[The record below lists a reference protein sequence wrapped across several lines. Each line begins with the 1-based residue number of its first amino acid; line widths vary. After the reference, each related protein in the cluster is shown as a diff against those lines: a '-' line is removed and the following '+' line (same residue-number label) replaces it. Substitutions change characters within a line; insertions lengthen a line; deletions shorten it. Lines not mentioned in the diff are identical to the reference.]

1 MSGAPKKLSQLGLSA
16 RAGRDPVLTG
26 ITADSRAVRPGFLF
40 AALPGSAAHG
50 ASYIPL
56 AVAAG
61 CSAILT
67 DSLGASLAAEALEKT
82 ALGGVEV
89 GAKAQGGVALVVA
102 EDPREALARA
112 AALWFGAQPAT
123 MVAVTGTNG
132 KTSTATFCRQIWMLL
147 GHAAINI
154 GTTGVE
160 GAWEAPSAHTTPDP
174 ITLHKMLAAAAEA
187 GVTHAAMEA
196 SSHGLDQRRLDGVRL
211 KAAGFTN
218 FTQDHLDYHKT
229 FDAYFAAKAGLFTRI
244 LPPEGVAVL
253 NLNDARV
260 ASLVARDRG
269 ALGDRAGLTP
279 PPNGTSPMELGH
291 PTITVGHAPE
301 ADLRILAQRFD
312 ATGQDLRLSYKGVTT
327 QTRLNLIGGFQAE
340 NVALAVALVI
350 ASGEKPGDVFA
361 TLSQL
366 TGVRGRM
373 QLAATRKNGAS
384 VFVDYAHTPD
394 AIATAL
400 QALRPHV
407 MGRIV
412 LVFGAGG
419 DRDRTKRPLMGEA
432 AKNHAD
438 VLYVTDDNPRSED
451 PAVIRA
457 AIMQACPEASEV
469 GDRAEAILRGVDA
482 LLPGDALLVAGKGH
496 ESGQVIKGGIYPFD
510 DVEQASI
517 AVAALDGV
525 I

>member
-1 MSGAPKKLSQLGLSA
+1 MTLAAKLLSHLGLKA

-26 ITADSRAVRPGFLF
+26 LTADSRAVRPGFLF
-40 AALPGSAAHG
+40 AALPGTAAHG
-50 ASYIPL
+50 ASFIPA

-61 CSAILT
+61 ASAILT
-67 DSLGASLAAEALEKT
+67 DSLGASLATEALGQ
-82 ALGGVEV
+82 AP
-89 GAKAQGGVALVVA
+89 VALVVA

-112 AALWFGAQPAT
+112 AALWFGSQPAT

-132 KTSTATFCRQIWMLL
+132 KTSTATFCRQIWMAL

-160 GAWEAPSAHTTPDP
+160 GAWAAPSAHTTPDP
-174 ITLHKMLAAAAEA
+174 IALHSLLAEAAAA

-229 FDAYFAAKAGLFTRI
+229 FAAYFAAKAGLFTRL
-244 LPPEGVAVL
+244 LPPDGTAVI
-253 NLNDARV
+253 NLNDARG
-260 ASLVARDRG
+260 AELAAIARDKG
-269 ALGDRAGLTP
+269 QGL
-279 PPNGTSPMELGH
+279 
-291 PTITVGHAPE
+291 ITVGHAAE
-301 ADLRILAQRFD
+301 ADLRLLAQRFD
-312 ATGQDLRLSYKGVTT
+312 ATGQDLRLSYRGVTY
-327 QTRLNLIGGFQAE
+327 QTRLALIGGFQAE
-340 NVALAVALVI
+340 NVALAAGLTI
-350 ASGEKPGDVFA
+350 AAGEAAGDVMA
-361 TLSQL
+361 TLPHL

-373 QLAATRKNGAS
+373 QLAARRKNGAS

-400 QALRPHV
+400 TALRPHV

-419 DRDRTKRPLMGEA
+419 DRDRTKRPLMGA
-432 AKNHAD
+432 AARTHAD
-438 VLYVTDDNPRSED
+438 VVFVTDDNPRSED
-451 PAVIRA
+451 PALIRA
-457 AIMQACPEASEV
+457 AILQACPEAAEV

-482 LLPGDALLVAGKGH
+482 LGTGDALLVAGKGH
-496 ESGQVIKGGIYPFD
+496 ETGQVIKGDIYPFD